1 MFWNKKEA
9 AHKLVVI
16 GDSLS
21 QGFNNGGIYRTDV
34 NFPSF
39 IHRCMDPKPDFD
51 QPSFT
56 AQAGIPL
63 NLEVLVRGMSEE
75 FGDEITWNE
84 YLPAATHMLKTLK
97 RIKKYWEG
105 GLKDLAVERNEPYH
119 NQSVWGF
126 NISDS
131 WVVNEQNSRH
141 HIQTNPERFTV
152 FDMLP
157 EHAKFTTA
165 RLVLNPSLKPDPEL
179 ETRTQFDN
187 AKVLADNGGI
197 ENLIVCLGHNN
208 MIAAITDLKVIWTED
223 DNLEVFPGKRTHTVY
238 RPEHFEDQYRKL
250 AEKVSGLG
258 AKRVFVP
265 TLPYVTIP
273 PVCRGVNSDLS
284 SKRLG
289 YFDYY
294 TRFWI
299 WDEDFDPEKHP
310 HLTKDQAIQLDLTMD
325 EYNNI
330 IRKVAGEYGWS
341 VVPMAKNVAGLAR
354 RRLGGELVRDL
365 PKGLA
370 DALLKQESTAHLV
383 DEDGDIKL
391 STDFIRLD
399 KNGQLYKGGIFSL
412 DGLHPTTIGYGL
424 MANVYLKTMAKA
436 GVKFQ
441 HSINWDE
448 VVRED
453 TLISNPPKL
462 LGELRYVL
470 RFLAMGNQERFLNF
484 SKNILGQAMDL
495 VSPRQNE

>member
-1 MFWNKKEA
+1 MFKSRKQA
-9 AHKLVVI
+9 KHKLVVI

-21 QGFNNGGIYRTDV
+21 QGFHNGGIYRTDI

-39 IHRCMDPKPDFD
+39 LQRCFEPEPAFD

-63 NLEVLVRGMSEE
+63 NLEVLVRGLSDE
-75 FGDEITWNE
+75 FGDELPWSS
-84 YLPAATHMLKTLK
+84 YLPAAAYMVQTLK

-105 GLKDLAVERNEPYH
+105 GFIDLAVQREAPYH

-126 NISDS
+126 NVSDT
-131 WVVNEQNSRH
+131 WIVNEKNSRE
-141 HIQTNPERFTV
+141 HIENQPEQFSV

-165 RLVLNPSLKPDPEL
+165 RLVLNPPLTEERQTNS
-179 ETRTQFDN
+179 QFDN
-187 AKVLADNGGI
+187 AQILAEDGGI

-208 MIAAITDLKVIWTED
+208 MIAAITDLKVIWSER
-223 DNLEVFPGKRTHTVY
+223 DNLEVFPGRRKYTVY
-238 RPEHFEDQYRKL
+238 RPEHFEIDYRKM
-250 AEKVSGLG
+250 AERIAKLG

-273 PVCRGVNSDLS
+273 PVCRGVNSEKS

-299 WDEDFDPEKHP
+299 WDEDFDPGKHP
-310 HLTKDQAIQLDLTMD
+310 HLTKDEAIQLDLTMD
-325 EYNNI
+325 EYNKI
-330 IRKVAGEYGWS
+330 IRKVAKEYGFS
-341 VVPMAKNVAGLAR
+341 VVPMAKNVAGMAH
-354 RRLGGELVRDL
+354 RRLGGELVRDY

-370 DALLKQESTAHLV
+370 EALKKQKSTAHLV
-383 DEDGDIKL
+383 DDDGDVKL
-391 STDFIRLD
+391 TTDYFRLNEEG
-399 KNGQLYKGGIFSL
+399 KLYKGGIFSL

-441 HSINWDE
+441 RSINWDE

-453 TLISNPPKL
+453 TLVSNPPAL
-462 LGELRYVL
+462 LGELRLVL
-470 RFLAMGNQERFLNF
+470 RFLAMGNQEKFLSF
-484 SKNILGQAMDL
+484 GKNILGQAMHL
-495 VSPRQNE
+495 VSPRHTE

>member
-9 AHKLVVI
+9 KHKLVVI

-21 QGFNNGGIYRTDV
+21 QGFNNGCIYRTDV

-39 IHRCMDPKPDFD
+39 VHRCFDPQPDFD

-63 NLEVLVRGMSEE
+63 NLEVLVRGLSEE
-75 FGDEITWNE
+75 FGDEITWDE
-84 YLPAATHMLKTLK
+84 FLPAASHMVKTLK

-105 GLKDLAVERNEPYH
+105 GLKDLAIARDHPYH

-141 HIQTNPERFTV
+141 HIHTNPEKFTV
-152 FDMLP
+152 FNMLP

-165 RLVLNPSLKPDPEL
+165 RLVLNPSFKPEF
-179 ETRTQFDN
+179 EGRSQFDN
-187 AKVLADNGGI
+187 AETLAKDGGI

-223 DNLEVFPGKRTHTVY
+223 DNLEVFPGKRKHTAY
-238 RPEHFEDQYRKL
+238 RPEHFENQYRKL
-250 AEKVSGLG
+250 AEKVSKLD

-294 TRFWI
+294 SRFWI
-299 WDEDFDPEKHP
+299 WDEDFDPDKHP
-310 HLTKDQAIQLDLTMD
+310 HLTKDQAIQLDLAMD
-325 EYNNI
+325 EYNEI
-330 IRKVAGEYGWS
+330 IKKVASEYGWT
-341 VVPMAKNVAGLAR
+341 VVPMAKNVAGLAGG
-354 RRLGGELVRDL
+354 RLGGELVRDL
-365 PKGLA
+365 PKGFA
-370 DALLKQESTAHLV
+370 DAVRKQESTAHLV
-383 DEDGDIKL
+383 GDDNEVNL
-391 STDFIRLD
+391 STDFLRLD
-399 KNGQLYKGGIFSL
+399 DNGKLYKGGIFSL

-424 MANVYLKTMAKA
+424 MANVYMKTMARA

-441 HSINWDE
+441 RSIDWE
-448 VVRED
+448 EIVRED

-470 RFLAMGNQERFLNF
+470 RLLAMGNQERFYNF
-484 SKNILGQAMDL
+484 GKNILGQAMDL
-495 VSPRQNE
+495 VSPRKPDN